1 MIIDGKK
8 YAGLT
13 NIGTKPTIS
22 DHEVRGV
29 ETYIYDFD
37 GDVYGRDAE
46 VYLKHF
52 CRPETRFDSL
62 DALKEKLASD
72 IDKYRP

>member
-1 MIIDGKK
+1 MIDGHK

-13 NIGTKPTIS
+13 NIGKKPTIS

-37 GDVYGRDAE
+37 GDVYMRDAE

-52 CRPETRFDSL
+52 CRPETKFESL
-62 DALKEKLASD
+62 DALKDRLASD
-72 IDKYRP
+72 IEKYRP